1 MNSTIAHRVELRPP
15 QIIARTAMRVWPAQG
30 SQRSTALL
38 LAPAAGSNLNE
49 RVLSTLARGL
59 SERGV
64 AVGTFDFAYRQ
75 AQRRMPDPRE
85 RLERAFTD
93 VMSAFADLVPARRYV
108 LGGRSMGGRIA
119 SHLAAAGVPQAAGVL
134 ALAYPLHP
142 RGKPDPR
149 RTAHWPDI
157 TVPVLFVH
165 GDRDP
170 LCPVDALEAARRT
183 RLRNAASTVQVIAG
197 ADHGF
202 AVRVRDGRPAGDVR
216 AELIATV
223 DAWLTRTF
231 EEDDHG

>member
-1 MNSTIAHRVELRPP
+1 MNGTIAHPVELRPP
-15 QIIARTAMRVWPAQG
+15 QIIARTALRIWPAQG
-30 SQRSTALL
+30 SSRPTALL

-59 SERGV
+59 SGRGV

-75 AQRRMPDPRE
+75 AQRRLPDPRE
-85 RLERAFTD
+85 RLERAFND
-93 VMSAFADLVPARRYV
+93 VLSAFVELVPAQDYV

-119 SHLAAAGVPQAAGVL
+119 SHLAATGVGAGVV

-142 RGKPDPR
+142 RKMPDPR

-157 TVPVLFVH
+157 RVPVLFVH

-170 LCPVDALEAARRT
+170 LCPVEALESARRT
-183 RLRNAASTVQVIAG
+183 HMRNAASTVHVIAG

-202 AVRVRDGRPAGDVR
+202 ALRASDPRNAADVN
-216 AELIATV
+216 AELVTTV
-223 DAWLTRTF
+223 DGWLARTF
-231 EEDDHG
+231 EEHEHG

>member
-1 MNSTIAHRVELRPP
+1 MSGTIAHRVDLRPP
-15 QIIARTAMRVWPAQG
+15 QSIARTALHVWPAQG
-30 SQRSTALL
+30 PQRPTALL

-49 RVLSTLARGL
+49 RVLSTLGRGL

-64 AVGTFDFAYRQ
+64 TVGTFDFAYRQ
-75 AQRRMPDPRE
+75 AQRRLPDPRE
-85 RLERAFTD
+85 RLECAFRD
-93 VMSAFADLVPARRYV
+93 VLAAFADVAPARNHV

-119 SHLAAAGVPQAAGVL
+119 THLAAGGTGDGVVT
-134 ALAYPLHP
+134 LAYPLHP
-142 RGKPDPR
+142 RGSPDPR

-183 RLRNAASTVQVIAG
+183 QLRNAASTVHVIAG

-202 AVRVRDGRPAGDVR
+202 AVRARDGRAAADVQ

-231 EEDDHG
+231 EENEHG

>member
-1 MNSTIAHRVELRPP
+1 MNGTIAHRVELRSP
-15 QIIARTAMRVWPAQG
+15 QIIARTALRVWPAQG

-75 AQRRMPDPRE
+75 AQRRLPDPRE
-85 RLERAFTD
+85 RLERAFAD
-93 VMSAFADLVPARRYV
+93 VLSAFVDLAPARTYV

-119 SHLAAAGVPQAAGVL
+119 SHLAAQGTGSGVL

-142 RGKPDPR
+142 RGNADPR

-170 LCPVDALEAARRT
+170 LCPVAALETARRAQ
-183 RLRNAASTVQVIAG
+183 LRNAASTVHVIAG

-202 AVRVRDGRPAGDVR
+202 AVRVRDGRAAGEVS

-231 EEDDHG
+231 EEYEHG